1 MIEKKNAAPVV
12 ETGDGAGGQIVL
24 ADVFISQQQSTT
36 GRNQAQGGVSALLLP
51 GAGNAVPLRRLAAL
65 TGMDE
70 REVRRAIQRE
80 RLAGVP
86 ILADNR
92 SGYFLPGSAEERARC
107 VRSMRHRAGQI
118 LAAAAAIE
126 AVRSGEGGA

>member
-1 MIEKKNAAPVV
+1 MCEKRKAAPVV
-12 ETGDGAGGQIVL
+12 ETGDGGAGQLILEGVS
-24 ADVFISQQQSTT
+24 ASKGKNPT
-36 GRNQAQGGVSALLLP
+36 GRQHMGIAALLLP
-51 GAGNAVPLRRLAAL
+51 GAGNAVPLRQLVAW

-80 RLAGVP
+80 RLAGAP

-92 SGYFLPGSAEERARC
+92 SGYFLPGSAEERDRC
-107 VRSMRHRAGQI
+107 VCSMQHRAGQI

>member
-1 MIEKKNAAPVV
+1 MNEKKNAAPVV
-12 ETGDGAGGQIVL
+12 ETRDGGAGQFVM
-24 ADVFISQQQSTT
+24 ADVLLPRQQSNT
-36 GRNQAQGGVSALLLP
+36 GPRQAQGAISALLLP
-51 GAGNAVPLRRLAAL
+51 GAGNAVPLRQLAAW
-65 TGMDE
+65 TGLDE

-92 SGYFLPGSAEERARC
+92 TGYFLPACEDERAGC

-118 LAAAAAIE
+118 LATADAIE
-126 AVRSGEGGA
+126 SGETWDE

>member
-1 MIEKKNAAPVV
+1 MNEKKNAAPVV

-36 GRNQAQGGVSALLLP
+36 GGHQAQGEIAALLFP

-92 SGYFLPGSAEERARC
+92 SGYFLPGSAEERDGC

-118 LAAAAAIE
+118 LAAADAI
-126 AVRSGEGGA
+126 ATGGNMGER